1 MKIFYDTWYRFGT
14 PPWVGQPRPELVNLV
29 ESGALQPGRAIDLG
43 CGTGDNAIF
52 LTQHG
57 FEVTALDFAP
67 AAIATAKAK
76 ARQAGLDVDFV
87 VDDLTR
93 LSTVSGQFDL
103 LVDYGTF
110 DDLSVR
116 QRAAYVRQIV
126 PLAKPGAKF
135 LLWCFQWEPRLWERA
150 ATAILP
156 FGNLALRPGEAQRWF
171 ANAFHIE
178 QVAGQTGLSSW
189 PRGWATYLMTR
200 HQAEPS
206 PATFAH
212 RPDAGTG
219 Y

>member
-1 MKIFYDTWYRFGT
+1 M
-14 PPWVGQPRPELVNLV
+14 V
-29 ESGALQPGRAIDLG
+29 
-43 CGTGDNAIF
+43 DN
-52 LTQHG
+52 
-57 FEVTALDFAP
+57 
-67 AAIATAKAK
+67 
-76 ARQAGLDVDFV
+76 
-87 VDDLTR
+87 LTR
-93 LSTVSGQFDL
+93 LSTVGGQFDL

-206 PATFAH
+206 PATSAH

>member
-76 ARQAGLDVDFV
+76 ARQAGLDVDFG

-110 DDLSVR
+110 DDLSIR